1 MTRGGGR
8 EVAGSVCVG
17 GGGGEVEWSKSIY
30 SLHQSTYH
38 NTNISAPDKKG
49 MKNNSRKFF
58 PSLYNHMF

>member
-1 MTRGGGR
+1 M
-8 EVAGSVCVG
+8 CVG